1 MSRNDELE
9 LTIEAM
15 GDINGEEVNTRT
27 EREFFPLLRTCWQED
42 KKEDLRIRLNQ
53 ILLMQATAMAAMPSS
68 RPTKP
73 RRSLVVALT
82 PT

>member
-1 MSRNDELE
+1 MSGNDELR
-9 LTIEAM
+9 LTNEAA
-15 GDINGEEVNTRT
+15 GGINGDEVNTRT
-27 EREFFPLLRTCWQED
+27 EPEFFPLLRTCWQQD
-42 KKEDLRIRLNQ
+42 KKTDSRIRLDQ
-53 ILLMQATAMAAMPSS
+53 ILLMQATAIAAMPSS

>member
-1 MSRNDELE
+1 MSRNDELG
-9 LTIEAM
+9 LTNEAV
-15 GDINGEEVNTRT
+15 GGINVEEVNTRT
-27 EREFFPLLRTCWQED
+27 ERDFFPLLLTCWQED
-42 KKEDLRIRLNQ
+42 KKTDSRARLGQ